1 MPNFTSHSQQTA
13 WSNSKCLALAISTR
27 LKITCIDQFL
37 SERIWK
43 SLVTLE
49 FVVTSI
55 LGREPAS
62 LLVHPG
68 HANFEQMMRARQRNT
83 SDPALQANYQLSWL
97 INDVM
102 SNFYQGETVTIEAA
116 QLYMEKI
123 DTWLENLD
131 ESLSLNDKP
140 SNIDPEAWAQV
151 IGSLHV
157 SCFYHFAVTLICR
170 PFLIQQLRRRLA
182 PGTSTNDSIESNPSF
197 EDGPEV
203 ADLAEK
209 CVTAARY
216 MAETCAEVLQ
226 AGLFKESM
234 PLLK

>member
-1 MPNFTSHSQQTA
+1 MPNFTIHSQQIA
-13 WSNSKCLALAISTR
+13 SSNSKCSVLATSARHKVKCVNYS
-27 LKITCIDQFL
+27 L

-68 HANFEQMMRARQRNT
+68 HANFEQMMHTRQRNT
-83 SDPALQANYQLSWL
+83 PDPALQANYQLSWL

-102 SNFYQGETVTIEAA
+102 SNFYQRETVTIEAA

-123 DTWLENLD
+123 DLWLENLD

-140 SNIDPEAWAQV
+140 ANIDPEAWAQV

-182 PGTSTNDSIESNPSF
+182 PGDPTNGGTDSNPIF

-234 PLLK
+234 TLLK

>member
-1 MPNFTSHSQQTA
+1 MSAAVSA
-13 WSNSKCLALAISTR
+13 R
-27 LKITCIDQFL
+27 LNVTFAYHYL

-62 LLVHPG
+62 LLTHPG
-68 HANFEQMMRARQRNT
+68 HANFEQMMHTRQCNT
-83 SDPALQANYQLSWL
+83 PDPALQANYQLSWL

-102 SNFYQGETVTIEAA
+102 SNFYQRETVTIEAA

-123 DTWLENLD
+123 DLWLENLD

-140 SNIDPEAWAQV
+140 SVVETETWGKV

-182 PGTSTNDSIESNPSF
+182 PGNPTSDGTDSNPSF

>member
-1 MPNFTSHSQQTA
+1 MMH
-13 WSNSKCLALAISTR
+13 TR
-27 LKITCIDQFL
+27 QC
-37 SERIWK
+37 
-43 SLVTLE
+43 
-49 FVVTSI
+49 
-55 LGREPAS
+55 
-62 LLVHPG
+62 
-68 HANFEQMMRARQRNT
+68 NT
-83 SDPALQANYQLSWL
+83 PDPALQANYQLSWL

-102 SNFYQGETVTIEAA
+102 SNFYQRETVTIEAA

-123 DTWLENLD
+123 DLWLENLD

-140 SNIDPEAWAQV
+140 AVIEPEAWAQV

-182 PGTSTNDSIESNPSF
+182 PGNLTNNGTDSNHNF

-203 ADLAEK
+203 AELAEK

>member
-1 MPNFTSHSQQTA
+1 MNY
-13 WSNSKCLALAISTR
+13 
-27 LKITCIDQFL
+27 ITNKRF
-37 SERIWK
+37 SERVWK

-68 HANFEQMMRARQRNT
+68 HANFEQMIHSQQRST
-83 SDPALQANYQLSWL
+83 QDPALQANYQLSWL
-97 INDVM
+97 INDVT
-102 SNFYQGETVTIEAA
+102 SNFYQRETVTIEAA
-116 QLYMEKI
+116 QLYMDKI
-123 DTWLENLD
+123 DMWLENLD

-140 SNIDPEAWAQV
+140 ALIEPGAWAQV

-182 PGTSTNDSIESNPSF
+182 VGDPSNGGTDSNPRF

>member
-1 MPNFTSHSQQTA
+1 MPSSTSHFQQIA
-13 WSNSKCLALAISTR
+13 WNNSKCSAPASSAW
-27 LKITCIDQFL
+27 LKVTCVDRFP

-68 HANFEQMMRARQRNT
+68 HANFEQMMHARQRNT
-83 SDPALQANYQLSWL
+83 PDPALQANYQLSWL

-102 SNFYQGETVTIEAA
+102 SNFYQRETVTIEAA

-123 DTWLENLD
+123 DMWLENLD

-140 SNIDPEAWAQV
+140 ANVDPEAWAQV
-151 IGSLHV
+151 VGSLHV

-182 PGTSTNDSIESNPSF
+182 PGKSANDGNDSNLGF

-226 AGLFKESM
+226 AGFFKESM

>member
-1 MPNFTSHSQQTA
+1 LSK
-13 WSNSKCLALAISTR
+13 SKCFATATAKPLKETR
-27 LKITCIDQFL
+27 INRIL

-68 HANFEQMMRARQRNT
+68 HANFEQMMQTRQHNT
-83 SDPALQANYQLSWL
+83 PDPALQANYQLSWL

-102 SNFYQGETVTIEAA
+102 SNFYHRETVTIEAA

-123 DTWLENLD
+123 DQWLENLD
-131 ESLSLNDKP
+131 ESLSLHDKP
-140 SNIDPEAWAQV
+140 ANIDPEAWAQV

-182 PGTSTNDSIESNPSF
+182 PGDPTNGEIDNNTSF

>member
-1 MPNFTSHSQQTA
+1 MNYIT
-13 WSNSKCLALAISTR
+13 NKC
-27 LKITCIDQFL
+27 F
-37 SERIWK
+37 SERVWK

-68 HANFEQMMRARQRNT
+68 HANFEQMIHTRQRST
-83 SDPALQANYQLSWL
+83 QDPALQANYQLSWL

-102 SNFYQGETVTIEAA
+102 SNFYQRETVTIEAA
-116 QLYMEKI
+116 QLYMDKI
-123 DTWLENLD
+123 DMWLENLD

-140 SNIDPEAWAQV
+140 ALIEPGAWAQV

-182 PGTSTNDSIESNPSF
+182 VGDPSNGGTDSNPRF

-203 ADLAEK
+203 AELAEK

>member
-1 MPNFTSHSQQTA
+1 VNYIT
-13 WSNSKCLALAISTR
+13 NKC
-27 LKITCIDQFL
+27 F
-37 SERIWK
+37 SERVWK

-68 HANFEQMMRARQRNT
+68 HANFEQMIHTQQRST
-83 SDPALQANYQLSWL
+83 QDPALQANYQLSWL

-102 SNFYQGETVTIEAA
+102 SNFYQRETVTIEAA
-116 QLYMEKI
+116 QLYMDKI
-123 DTWLENLD
+123 DMWLENLD

-140 SNIDPEAWAQV
+140 ALIEPGAWAQV

-182 PGTSTNDSIESNPSF
+182 VGDPSNGGTDSNPRF